1 MAVLVGP
8 NTASAAEISANALKV
23 HKRAKLY
30 GINSFGNVLQGYYF
44 ALDDGGVVMVA
55 THDVRGPDGKRLEN
69 VGVKV
74 DHEVRQTL
82 ATVRSGRD
90 VVIDRA
96 LADLA
101 PREVH

>member
-1 MAVLVGP
+1 
-8 NTASAAEISANALKV
+8 
-23 HKRAKLY
+23 
-30 GINSFGNVLQGYYF
+30 
-44 ALDDGGVVMVA
+44 MVA
-55 THDVRGPDGKRLEN
+55 THDVRGPDGKRIEN

-82 ATVRSGRD
+82 ATVRSGHD

-101 PREVH
+101 RARHATSRRTRPRLPRARSTA